1 MLGRVFIVLVDT
13 GGDGGGHG
21 AAQRA
26 QLLGIHRLDGEAK
39 HVGEQLN
46 PHLGLHGTARHADGF
61 GRLAGGQQLFDVAAV
76 GEGHALVDGAQHVG
90 RTVEVGQANESRLA
104 QGVGV

>member
-1 MLGRVFIVLVDT
+1 MR
-13 GGDGGGHG
+13 
-21 AAQRA
+21 
-26 QLLGIHRLDGEAK
+26 
-39 HVGEQLN
+39 
-46 PHLGLHGTARHADGF
+46 
-61 GRLAGGQQLFDVAAV
+61 RLAGGQQLFNVAAV